1 MATSRPR
8 EATAKAQL
16 ISNQV
21 AEAPT
26 GASGAV
32 TAEPRGPG
40 WEQVQPCLRSQ
51 LSLKVREKNG
61 KNCTRLGRAVVKG
74 QADSNRSPSGMQPV
88 WQP

>member
-8 EATAKAQL
+8 EAMAKAQL

-21 AEAPT
+21 AEVPL

-40 WEQVQPCLRSQ
+40 WEWVQPCLRSQ
-51 LSLKVREKNG
+51 LLLKEKKMA
-61 KNCTRLGRAVVKG
+61 KNSTHLGRAVVKG
-74 QADSNRSPSGMQPV
+74 QADSNRSLSGMQPV

>member
-21 AEAPT
+21 AEVPT

-32 TAEPRGPG
+32 TAEPQPRGPG

-51 LSLKVREKNG
+51 LSLKVREKKNG
-61 KNCTRLGRAVVKG
+61 KKLHM
-74 QADSNRSPSGMQPV
+74 SGKSRGERTS
-88 WQP
+88 